1 MSRRLSTGSSS
12 GPPRLIMKPLG
23 MTEGRVKLGRLL
35 PKFFPMEV
43 VSSKVK
49 GFGMAVARLARHA
62 RK

>member
-1 MSRRLSTGSSS
+1 MGSSS
-12 GPPRLIMKPLG
+12 GPPGLITKPLG

-35 PKFFPMEV
+35 PKLLPMEV
-43 VSSKVK
+43 VFSTVN